1 MADYVNITINDK
13 PIQAR
18 VGETILHVCL
28 DQGIEIPHLCHDP
41 KLKPFAACYVCVVE
55 IKGYKTHQ
63 PSCSTVVQEGM
74 EIYTDTPEI
83 KKSRKNALEL
93 LLSNHYADC
102 LAPCSQA
109 CPAGVDIQGYLSLT
123 EKGLFQQAVEL
134 IKETNPLPAICGRV
148 CVRPCEDHCRRA
160 LTEDNSPVGIDYLK
174 RFIADFDLV
183 SESPVTPKIKPLNG
197 KKVAII
203 GSGPAGLTTAYY
215 LQIEGI
221 QADIYERAP
230 KTGGWLRYGIPEYR
244 LPNNIID
251 QEVAN
256 ITKLGVKIFT
266 QQELSKNLRFE
277 TLDKEYDA
285 IFLGIGAQ
293 VGDLLGIGE
302 KSAPNLISGID
313 FLKKNAETNNNTDLS
328 GKKVVVI
335 GGGNTAMDCCRTAL
349 RCGSED
355 VWVLYRRTEAD
366 MPANPIEIHESKVE
380 GVQYQ
385 FLTTPIDVYYDN
397 EGNLTGLKC
406 IRMKAEKKE
415 GSRRSTITPIEG
427 SEFDVAC
434 DLVLPATGQKL
445 ESHVLE
451 HINDYYKTES
461 LRLNRWNTLEPDH
474 HTQQMNIPK
483 IFAAGDVVTGPTN
496 IIEAI
501 AGGKRAANAIT
512 QYVLGE
518 SLRMSFPQFISS
530 KENFT
535 KQVSEQYCG
544 KYTPTTK
551 NEMPVLSEKERHNFE
566 EVELGYQTIEQVT
579 SEVSRCLEC
588 GCSAF
593 YDCDL
598 QKYATQYGAD
608 QTRFKGTYQTFET
621 HSVHPKLVLDN
632 HKCILCGRC
641 VRVCNEYSGNRV
653 WGFLKRGYKTYIAP
667 NLEGNLLES
676 RCDACGLCVD
686 TCPTGALTEN
696 YIFKVLPVPYN
707 HLPTIDPFG
716 SEGFEVDLLEYKGN
730 IYGATSRRGVVNQKG
745 LINRDI
751 FFNYS
756 LFNKSNRITQPME
769 KIDGVWEAIS
779 IERALERIKEETQ
792 KVKNENNFIWI
803 SPEFTNEAIY
813 MIQKWGRAA
822 LLSNTIGSSYFQN
835 RSQLSNPDKND
846 ILPLSELDDS
856 HQIFII
862 GGSLPES
869 HPVISHLLQN
879 SRFHNRATLILITTN
894 PKDKYA
900 LRVDTTHYIKDYYT
914 FIKAINH
921 YLITYDKAFGIFVEG
936 LASHKT
942 EYFEHISSL
951 DADELYS
958 KAGVSFEVIQQIAE
972 QILEIPETALIMSE
986 YEIDEKTLVE
996 AHNLMLLTEKQGK
1009 PSAGIINL
1017 RPSCNTQGLY
1027 DMGAMSEYGPGNR
1040 KIEGEYLDLLQ
1051 ETWGNI
1057 KLSSHFNSL
1066 ENQIQSEENKNFFIF
1081 GDDPIKADPTI
1092 IPHFEKAQ
1100 FVMLQTTFKNET
1112 TLYADLMIP
1121 ANFGIE
1127 LGGSYT
1133 SSFKVAQSF
1142 KAVKKPTIKWNDY
1155 QFYAKLHEVFGIE
1168 TPSNSSDIFF
1178 EMLSFLQPD
1187 CCSGGRHHF
1196 KITK

>member
-1 MADYVNITINDK
+1 MADYVNITINDN
-13 PIQAR
+13 PVQAR

-63 PSCSTVVQEGM
+63 PSCSTLVQEGM

-83 KKSRKNALEL
+83 IKSRKNALEL

-102 LAPCSQA
+102 VAPCTQA

-148 CVRPCEDHCRRA
+148 CVRPCEDHCRRS

-197 KKVAII
+197 KKVAVI
-203 GSGPAGLTTAYY
+203 GSGPAGLTAAYY

-221 QADIYERAP
+221 QADIYERAS

-244 LPNNIID
+244 LPNAIID
-251 QEVAN
+251 REVAN

-266 QQELSKNLRFE
+266 QRELSTNLQIE
-277 TLDKEYDA
+277 TLDREYDA
-285 IFLGIGAQ
+285 IFLSIGAQ
-293 VGDLLGIGE
+293 IGDLLGIGE
-302 KSAPNLISGID
+302 KSAPNLVSGID
-313 FLKKNAETNNNTDLS
+313 FLKKNAETNNNIDLR

-335 GGGNTAMDCCRTAL
+335 GGGNTAMDCCRTAR

-366 MPANPIEIHESKVE
+366 MPASPTEVHESKVE

-385 FLTTPIDVYYDN
+385 FLTAPVDVYYD
-397 EGNLTGLKC
+397 EKGNLTGLKC

-445 ESHVLE
+445 ESQVLE
-451 HINDYYKTES
+451 HINDYYKGES
-461 LRLNRWNTLEPDH
+461 LRLNKWNTLDPDPN
-474 HTQQMNIPK
+474 TLQMNISK

-501 AGGKRAANAIT
+501 AGGKRAAKAMT

-518 SLRMSFPQFISS
+518 PLQVAPPQFISS

-551 NEMPVLSEKERHNFE
+551 NEMPVLSEKERDNFN
-566 EVELGYQTIEQVT
+566 EVELGYQTVEQVV

-598 QKYATQYGAD
+598 QKYATQYGVD

-653 WGFLKRGYKTYIAP
+653 WGFFKRGYKTYIAP

-730 IYGATSRRGVVNQKG
+730 IYGATSRSGVVNHKG
-745 LINRDI
+745 LINREI

-756 LFNKSNRITQPME
+756 TFNKSNRITQPME
-769 KIDGVWEAIS
+769 KINGVWEPVS
-779 IERALERIKEETQ
+779 TERALERIKEEVQ
-792 KVKNENNFIWI
+792 KVKSENNF
-803 SPEFTNEAIY
+803 
-813 MIQKWGRAA
+813 
-822 LLSNTIGSSYFQN
+822 
-835 RSQLSNPDKND
+835 
-846 ILPLSELDDS
+846 
-856 HQIFII
+856 
-862 GGSLPES
+862 
-869 HPVISHLLQN
+869 
-879 SRFHNRATLILITTN
+879 
-894 PKDKYA
+894 
-900 LRVDTTHYIKDYYT
+900 
-914 FIKAINH
+914 
-921 YLITYDKAFGIFVEG
+921 
-936 LASHKT
+936 
-942 EYFEHISSL
+942 
-951 DADELYS
+951 
-958 KAGVSFEVIQQIAE
+958 
-972 QILEIPETALIMSE
+972 
-986 YEIDEKTLVE
+986 
-996 AHNLMLLTEKQGK
+996 
-1009 PSAGIINL
+1009 
-1017 RPSCNTQGLY
+1017 
-1027 DMGAMSEYGPGNR
+1027 
-1040 KIEGEYLDLLQ
+1040 
-1051 ETWGNI
+1051 
-1057 KLSSHFNSL
+1057 
-1066 ENQIQSEENKNFFIF
+1066 
-1081 GDDPIKADPTI
+1081 
-1092 IPHFEKAQ
+1092 
-1100 FVMLQTTFKNET
+1100 
-1112 TLYADLMIP
+1112 
-1121 ANFGIE
+1121 
-1127 LGGSYT
+1127 
-1133 SSFKVAQSF
+1133 
-1142 KAVKKPTIKWNDY
+1142 
-1155 QFYAKLHEVFGIE
+1155 
-1168 TPSNSSDIFF
+1168 
-1178 EMLSFLQPD
+1178 
-1187 CCSGGRHHF
+1187 
-1196 KITK
+1196 

>member
-518 SLRMSFPQFISS
+518 SLRMSFPNLLVLKKTSL
-530 KENFT
+530 N
-535 KQVSEQYCG
+535 
-544 KYTPTTK
+544 KYQSNIVANIPLQQK
-551 NEMPVLSEKERHNFE
+551 M
-566 EVELGYQTIEQVT
+566 
-579 SEVSRCLEC
+579 RCL
-588 GCSAF
+588 F
-593 YDCDL
+593 
-598 QKYATQYGAD
+598 
-608 QTRFKGTYQTFET
+608 
-621 HSVHPKLVLDN
+621 
-632 HKCILCGRC
+632 
-641 VRVCNEYSGNRV
+641 
-653 WGFLKRGYKTYIAP
+653 
-667 NLEGNLLES
+667 
-676 RCDACGLCVD
+676 
-686 TCPTGALTEN
+686 
-696 YIFKVLPVPYN
+696 
-707 HLPTIDPFG
+707 
-716 SEGFEVDLLEYKGN
+716 
-730 IYGATSRRGVVNQKG
+730 
-745 LINRDI
+745 
-751 FFNYS
+751 
-756 LFNKSNRITQPME
+756 
-769 KIDGVWEAIS
+769 
-779 IERALERIKEETQ
+779 
-792 KVKNENNFIWI
+792 
-803 SPEFTNEAIY
+803 
-813 MIQKWGRAA
+813 
-822 LLSNTIGSSYFQN
+822 
-835 RSQLSNPDKND
+835 
-846 ILPLSELDDS
+846 
-856 HQIFII
+856 
-862 GGSLPES
+862 
-869 HPVISHLLQN
+869 
-879 SRFHNRATLILITTN
+879 
-894 PKDKYA
+894 
-900 LRVDTTHYIKDYYT
+900 
-914 FIKAINH
+914 
-921 YLITYDKAFGIFVEG
+921 
-936 LASHKT
+936 
-942 EYFEHISSL
+942 
-951 DADELYS
+951 
-958 KAGVSFEVIQQIAE
+958 
-972 QILEIPETALIMSE
+972 
-986 YEIDEKTLVE
+986 
-996 AHNLMLLTEKQGK
+996 
-1009 PSAGIINL
+1009 
-1017 RPSCNTQGLY
+1017 
-1027 DMGAMSEYGPGNR
+1027 
-1040 KIEGEYLDLLQ
+1040 
-1051 ETWGNI
+1051 
-1057 KLSSHFNSL
+1057 
-1066 ENQIQSEENKNFFIF
+1066 
-1081 GDDPIKADPTI
+1081 
-1092 IPHFEKAQ
+1092 
-1100 FVMLQTTFKNET
+1100 
-1112 TLYADLMIP
+1112 
-1121 ANFGIE
+1121 
-1127 LGGSYT
+1127 
-1133 SSFKVAQSF
+1133 
-1142 KAVKKPTIKWNDY
+1142 
-1155 QFYAKLHEVFGIE
+1155 
-1168 TPSNSSDIFF
+1168 
-1178 EMLSFLQPD
+1178 
-1187 CCSGGRHHF
+1187 
-1196 KITK
+1196 